1 MEEKSKRYDK
11 ALDEAKAIHKAIR
24 KDLRPVIE
32 QIFPELIE
40 SEDERMRKEITDF
53 IRRKFENSC
62 SPTPSKTTLAN
73 WITWLE
79 QQSEQKPVED
89 SPTLEEFKNAF
100 ITKAKQ
106 YDIDLPNRMWDIHA
120 LCKELHS
127 LKHKPKQGEQKPY
140 GQRKECED
148 CQFNYAGEC
157 KGSCILKR
165 NEQKPFDYEHA
176 NIQQKDFASIGP
188 KFKIGDWV
196 IDKQGIVHQIV
207 NVVDVTSNT
216 YGYDVVGGGYFN
228 DDVEGVRL
236 WTIQD
241 AERGNILFHSDTASN
256 GVFIFKEIR
265 DDGKVLCYCDY
276 DSEDHFCTG
285 EHHTCCWV
293 TDKCIKPA
301 TKEQCDFL
309 FAKMKEAGYRWDV
322 DKKELIKL

>member
-1 MEEKSKRYDK
+1 MKELSIEEKSKRYDK

-24 KDLRPVIE
+24 KDLKPVIE

-40 SEDERMRKEITDF
+40 SEDERIRKEITDF

-79 QQSEQKPVED
+79 QQGEQKPVED
-89 SPTLEEFKNAF
+89 SLTLEEFKNAF

-127 LKHKPKQGEQKPY
+127 LKHKPEQG
-140 GQRKECED
+140 
-148 CQFNYAGEC
+148 
-157 KGSCILKR
+157 
-165 NEQKPFDYEHA
+165 EQKPFDYEHA

-207 NVVDVTSNT
+207 NVVENVTSHT

-241 AERGNILFHSDTASN
+241 AECGNILFHSDTASN
-256 GVFIFKEIR
+256 GIFIFKEIR
-265 DDGKVLCYCDY
+265 ADGKVLCYCDY

-309 FAKMKEAGYRWDV
+309 FAKMKEAGYRWNV
-322 DKKELIKL
+322 DKKELIKFIRKEE